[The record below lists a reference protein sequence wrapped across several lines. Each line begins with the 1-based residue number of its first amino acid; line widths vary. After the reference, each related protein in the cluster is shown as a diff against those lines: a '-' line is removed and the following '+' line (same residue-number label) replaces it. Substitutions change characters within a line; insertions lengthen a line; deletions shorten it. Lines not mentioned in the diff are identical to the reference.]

1 MRREILHAKEQFDSP
16 MRDLLNFMVDLGL
29 KNYRVTI
36 LEGILPKQIY
46 GDMLKEF
53 ERRIGKNAYFY
64 YLDVS
69 FEQTVR
75 NNHQKVNPFS
85 QTTLKKWW
93 LKNDFLDGIESKIT
107 DYSLEQRVK
116 EVVTNIKW
124 VN

>member
-1 MRREILHAKEQFDSP
+1 MRREILHAKEQLDSP

-64 YLDVS
+64 YLDVP
-69 FEQTVR
+69 FEQTVL
-75 NNHQKVNPFS
+75 NNRQKDNPFS
-85 QTTLKKWW
+85 QTTLKK
-93 LKNDFLDGIESKIT
+93 
-107 DYSLEQRVK
+107 
-116 EVVTNIKW
+116 
-124 VN
+124 